1 MKRKADL
8 FTITSFL
15 CCISFY
21 LFFAFLDGAVLCVD
35 SPSYINMHSSREPL
49 YPVLLAAAREIFSRF
64 PNGFYLNVV
73 AFFQSILMAVS
84 VFVFEEYLRKELKIQ
99 KWGAVLI
106 LLMPLVVSLLCRF
119 AAKRG
124 SMYSNSILT
133 EGIAIPLYLIFFRFL
148 LEYIFNNNK
157 KSLLGCIILLFL
169 MISTRKQMIFAF
181 AMLIIGI
188 IYVAYKKKKVG
199 YGIAAVLLSVALVF
213 GTNAVFDVGYNYIVR
228 GEKATHSSD
237 IRFIATIAFYTAE
250 REDAA
255 LIEDLNVRELF
266 LEIYD
271 ICDGQ
276 GYLGHSVGKGW
287 NDRVSHFGD
296 YYDRIQIDTM
306 WPKISHYV
314 QENFDCKQEQI
325 GEYEDEIMGVIS
337 KVVIP
342 TRIGRVVRVFWDNF
356 LSGLITTVAQR
367 RQVLIYYSGI
377 IYVLYIVLLFFVKIS
392 RKEKKVFI
400 FSLIVLLSI
409 ILNVGLVSL
418 VIFCQT
424 RYTIYNMALFYIAL
438 IVMISTLLKK
448 EPQKDLK
455 VKEEIN

>member
-8 FTITSFL
+8 FTIISFSF
-15 CCISFY
+15 CISFY
-21 LFFAFLDGAVLCVD
+21 LFFAFLDGAVLCAD

-49 YPVLLAAAREIFSRF
+49 YPVLLAVAREFFSRF
-64 PNGFYLNVV
+64 PDGFYLNMI
-73 AFFQSILMAVS
+73 AIFQSILMAVS
-84 VFVFEEYLRKELKIQ
+84 VFVLEEYLRKELEIP

-106 LLMPLVVSLLCRF
+106 LLMPLAVSLLCRF

-148 LEYIFNNNK
+148 MEYIYNNNK

-181 AMLIIGI
+181 AMLFIGI

-199 YGIAAVLLSVALVF
+199 YVIPTLLLSAALVF
-213 GTNAVFDVGYNYIVR
+213 GANAVFDIGYNYIVR

-287 NDRVSHFGD
+287 SDRVSHFGD

-306 WPKISHYV
+306 WPKISYYV
-314 QENFDCKQEQI
+314 QENFDCNQAQI

-337 KVVIP
+337 KAVIP
-342 TRIGRVVRVFWDNF
+342 AHIGRVVRVFWDNF

-367 RQVLIYYSGI
+367 HQVLIYYSWI
-377 IYVLYIVLLFFVKIS
+377 IYVLYIMLLFFVKIN

-400 FSLIVLLSI
+400 FSIVVLLSI

-438 IVMISTLLKK
+438 IVMICTLLKRTS
-448 EPQKDLK
+448 KD
-455 VKEEIN
+455 